1 MLKLTISTTAAAV
14 ATLLALSLA
23 TPALSQDEDD
33 HAGWHHR
40 MMDGWAG
47 GWMHGRGEGR
57 MRRFTIVDV
66 NDDGR
71 ISDDEAASQRE
82 LVFIAMDA
90 DDDGELTE
98 EEFMAVRLG
107 PGRGRNEERMKM
119 RQEAKRARFAPMD
132 GDKSGKVSKA
142 EFMAE
147 GKARFVAAD
156 ADKDGN
162 VTPWEF
168 RSMHVQ

>member
-1 MLKLTISTTAAAV
+1 MLKLKTATTAFASI
-14 ATLLALSLA
+14 LAIALA
-23 TPALSQDEDD
+23 TYPVFAEDD
-33 HAGWHHR
+33 NKNDRGWWHG
-40 MMDGWAG
+40 MY
-47 GWMHGRGEGR
+47 GWMGSEDRGP
-57 MRRFTIVDV
+57 MRRFMVVDA

-71 ISDDEAASQRE
+71 ISDDEAAGQRE
-82 LVFIAMDA
+82 LVFFAMDA

-98 EEFMAVRLG
+98 EEFMAVRMG
-107 PGRGRNEERMKM
+107 PGQGRNEERMKA

-132 GDKSGKVSKA
+132 TDKSGKVSKA

-147 GKARFVAAD
+147 GKARFLQAD

-168 RSMHVQ
+168 RSMHQN